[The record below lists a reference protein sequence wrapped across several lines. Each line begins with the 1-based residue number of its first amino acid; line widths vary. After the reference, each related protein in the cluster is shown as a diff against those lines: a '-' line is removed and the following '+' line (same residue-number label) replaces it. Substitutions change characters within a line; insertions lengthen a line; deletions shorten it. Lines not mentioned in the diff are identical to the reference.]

1 MNLKILVLLLVALG
15 AVSTSSIMAR
25 FLPGVPAIAIAFW
38 RMTIGSGLLWGYSF
52 LKPQGTIAG
61 TSRCNILLAGGLLGL
76 HFACFFGAVKLTTI
90 ANATL
95 FATLAPVFTV
105 LIEKIWFQRPWDRF
119 ILGGLGIALLG
130 ALLVNGGNFNLTGQ
144 HTLGIGLALLSSLW
158 IALVF
163 IIAEGVR
170 QTTLT
175 LVYSRT
181 LYLVAGLTL
190 SLLAWTTNTPLLDVN
205 TQDMMWLFL
214 LGLVPTILGHT
225 VLSYTVKFIRPTVV
239 AAVPLGEPILA
250 SVMALLIFREA
261 IPFHVAA
268 GGLAILVGLYLIV
281 VHHKASQTPAPTTL

>member
-1 MNLKILVLLLVALG
+1 MNLKILLLLSVALG

-25 FLPGVPAIAIAFW
+25 FLPGVPAVAIAFW
-38 RMTIGSGLLWGYSF
+38 RMAIGSGLLWGYSL
-52 LKPQGTIAG
+52 LKPQGAMG
-61 TSRCNILLAGGLLGL
+61 GASRRNILLAGCLLGL

-105 LIEKIWFQRPWDRF
+105 LIEKLWFQRPWDRF

-130 ALLVNGGNFNLTGQ
+130 ALLVNGGNFNLTGP

-170 QTTLT
+170 RSTQTI
-175 LVYSRT
+175 VYSRT
-181 LYLVAGLTL
+181 LYFVASLTL
-190 SLLAWTTNTPLLDVN
+190 LFLAGATGTPLLEINTYDVV
-205 TQDMMWLFL
+205 WLFL

-225 VLSYTVKFIRPTVV
+225 ILSYTVKFIRPTVV

-250 SVMALLIFREA
+250 SVLALLIFREA
-261 IPFHVAA
+261 IPFHVAF
-268 GGLAILVGLYLIV
+268 GGAAILAGLYLIV
-281 VHHKASQTPAPTTL
+281 VHHQFSDPLATTKL

>member
-1 MNLKILVLLLVALG
+1 MNLKIPVLLLVALG

-38 RMTIGSGLLWGYSF
+38 RMAIGSGLLWGYSL
-52 LKPQGTIAG
+52 LKPQGAITG
-61 TSRCNILLAGGLLGL
+61 TSRRNILLAGGLLGL
-76 HFACFFGAVKLTTI
+76 HFACFFGAVKLTSI

-105 LIEKIWFQRPWDRF
+105 LIEKIWYQRPWDRF
-119 ILGGLGIALLG
+119 ILFGLGLALLG
-130 ALLVNGGNFNLTGQ
+130 ALLVNGGNFNVTGRN
-144 HTLGIGLALLSSLW
+144 TLGIGLALLSSLW

-175 LVYSRT
+175 IVYSRT
-181 LYLVAGLTL
+181 LYFVAGLTL
-190 SLLAWTTNTPLLDVN
+190 SLLALTTETPLLDIN
-205 TQDMMWLFL
+205 ARDMMWLFL

-225 VLSYTVKFIRPTVV
+225 VLSYAVKFIRPTVV

-250 SVMALLIFREA
+250 SLMALFIFREA
-261 IPFHVAA
+261 IPSHVAF
-268 GGLAILVGLYLIV
+268 GGVIILVGLYLIV
-281 VHHKASQTPAPTTL
+281 VHHKTPQPPVTTTL

>member
-25 FLPGVPAIAIAFW
+25 FLPGVPAVAIAFW
-38 RMTIGSGLLWGYSF
+38 RMAIGSGLLWGYSL
-52 LKPQGTIAG
+52 LKPQGMITGTPRRTIF
-61 TSRCNILLAGGLLGL
+61 LAGGFLGL

-105 LIEKIWFQRPWDRF
+105 LIEKIWFQRPWDHL
-119 ILGGLGIALLG
+119 ILGGLGVALLG
-130 ALLVNGGNFNLTGQ
+130 ALLVNGGNFNLTGR

-158 IALVF
+158 IAMVF

-170 QTTLT
+170 RTTHT
-175 LVYSRT
+175 IVYSRT
-181 LYLVAGLTL
+181 LYFVAGLTL
-190 SLLAWTTNTPLLDVN
+190 FILSWITKTPLLDIN
-205 TQDMMWLFL
+205 TRDMMWLFL

-225 VLSYTVKFIRPTVV
+225 VLSYTVKFIRPTAV

-250 SVMALLIFREA
+250 SVMALLIFHEA
-261 IPFHVAA
+261 ILFHVAF
-268 GGLAILVGLYLIV
+268 GGAAILVGLYLIV
-281 VHHKASQTPAPTTL
+281 VHHKSPQPMKFTKL